1 MDAPRTAAGWTAS
14 VWTSVAGD
22 HERYGAEPSSALVAL
37 RLQPRALSV
46 GGTTG
51 SGVLRGRPG
60 QRFTTGAAA
69 AAAGGVAETDGSA
82 GAAGS

>member
-1 MDAPRTAAGWTAS
+1 M
-14 VWTSVAGD
+14 WTSVAGD

-37 RLQPRALSV
+37 RLPPRALSV
-46 GGTTG
+46 GGATG

-60 QRFTTGAAA
+60 PRFTTGAAA